1 MESGSAVMFVSFSNY
16 LSAPGGACHRNGG
29 RRVPLVLSTS
39 VCTQKRDSSE
49 GVAGDSCK
57 RYPSCLFQ
65 LL

>member
-29 RRVPLVLSTS
+29 RRVPLVSTS

-49 GVAGDSCK
+49 GVAADSCK